1 MSDFAKEVFME
12 KIDSQFSKFGESKLR
27 KDLGL
32 PEREVKLTENDIVKK
47 AFAKLERE
55 NAWIEANTFTVKDRS
70 DSRNRHHGKQN
81 AKKRN
86 KKLNKTKGKSSLY
99 LAKRPENAGTRCV
112 LSSRWS
118 EHNKTFHK
126 EWYPDT
132 NKGMEQN
139 KVSARELKKYFDS
152 LVEDEAREKEF
163 LEEYYE
169 DINDVS
175 LEELVDEYL
184 QLKAKGY
191 SVYKDRFKFCTNR
204 NQLLDLMTITDDD
217 DYDPFSEDDY
227 DSEYVSLHS
236 LIYAMKK
243 KEDKVKPLFEV
254 VKVISEEYGYE
265 VNVATERI
273 PAWFDITEMKG
284 GIFVREEYDSLHH
297 EEMYIFYTET
307 KRNEIIPLFEVTR
320 NLSSNRYLGS
330 LLRELDTEFLI
341 KLDEYR

>member
-1 MSDFAKEVFME
+1 MATTDMAKELLFDS
-12 KIDSQFSKFGESKLR
+12 IDLR
-27 KDLGL
+27 FEEFGL
-32 PEREVKLTENDIVKK
+32 PKIELDELDND
-47 AFAKLERE
+47 
-55 NAWIEANTFTVKDRS
+55 NNANTNPTKGTKNRKSRTRATRRKATVKAKARNKRLAKAKGYNLDACARPDKS
-70 DSRNRHHGKQN
+70 GSRNVLNNRFCKGY
-81 AKKRN
+81 KK
-86 KKLNKTKGKSSLY
+86 
-99 LAKRPENAGTRCV
+99 
-112 LSSRWS
+112 W
-118 EHNKTFHK
+118 F
-126 EWYPDT
+126 PDPV
-132 NKGMEQN
+132 KMEQN

-152 LVEDEAREKEF
+152 LIEDEAREKEF

-273 PAWFDITEMKG
+273 PDWFDITEMKG

-320 NLSSNRYLGS
+320 NLSSNRYLSS